1 VYIYKGIYLLNAVSS
16 ILRLSEQVN
25 NINISKKWNQEAIQ
39 QEEEGRLVLRFLDMQ
54 KTKRRKSY
62 V

>member
-1 VYIYKGIYLLNAVSS
+1 VYVYKGIYLLNAVSS

-39 QEEEGRLVLRFLDMQ
+39 QEEEGRLVLRFLDRQ

>member
-1 VYIYKGIYLLNAVSS
+1 VYVYKGIYLLNAVSS

-39 QEEEGRLVLRFLDMQ
+39 QEEEGRLRFLDRQ
-54 KTKRRKSY
+54 KAKRRKSY

>member
-1 VYIYKGIYLLNAVSS
+1 MYVYKRILLLNAVSS
-16 ILRLSEQVN
+16 ILRLSKQVN
-25 NINISKKWNQEAIQ
+25 NINISKKGNQEVIQ
-39 QEEEGRLVLRFLDMQ
+39 QEEEEILVLRFLDRQ